1 MNMKRLLLIKITD
14 LLERTRTIMI
24 THPLITTV
32 SFYDVKPL
40 FTHQSTTQEIKNV
53 SINWEIPF
61 NLPSE
66 FVIKNIEVYNLKE
79 DNYPFISVDKYGRLT
94 VNLAIT
100 LYHPV
105 LQQDLVSVNLD
116 VIIHDPRFER
126 YDMNMFIPEVSES
139 VTLTYPI
146 PIIITKASD
155 ISYETNEPS
164 TENSLDDYIE
174 NGQLIGHSSTMK
186 LSVRVEK

>member
-79 DNYPFISVDKYGRLT
+79 DKYPFISVDKYGRLT

-100 LYHPV
+100 LYHPE
-105 LQQDLVSVNLD
+105 LKQDLISVNFDL
-116 VIIHDPRFER
+116 IIHDPRFEM
-126 YDMNMFIPEVSES
+126 YGINMFIPEVSES

-174 NGQLIGHSSTMK
+174 KGQLIGHSSTMQ
-186 LSVRVEK
+186 LLVRVRK

>member
-1 MNMKRLLLIKITD
+1 MKRLLLIKITD

-66 FVIKNIEVYNLKE
+66 FVIKNIEVYRVQYVEVSK
-79 DNYPFISVDKYGRLT
+79 PT
-94 VNLAIT
+94 VNQPYLKI
-100 LYHPV
+100 LKFYV
-105 LQQDLVSVNLD
+105 IYVNFYRKYD
-116 VIIHDPRFER
+116 KIH
-126 YDMNMFIPEVSES
+126 
-139 VTLTYPI
+139 
-146 PIIITKASD
+146 
-155 ISYETNEPS
+155 
-164 TENSLDDYIE
+164 
-174 NGQLIGHSSTMK
+174 
-186 LSVRVEK
+186 